1 MNLRSLLLVLII
13 SISCDSQDPIDKVEQ
28 KKAGKFIDDWT
39 FEVFM
44 DSENSSSKAIFR
56 LWIPEGITPKN
67 ILVLTPGGFSN
78 GIGLVNLKE
87 WQDYAKKEDLA
98 LLGVYITSASSA
110 SVNALFT
117 GLKNISLKREIAYI
131 NDLPFLLRGFSSGGR
146 FSHVFSSKYPNKTV
160 AFANIK
166 GLINNSDQISKNI
179 SELIIVGERESA
191 ERIEHLKSVFLSSRK
206 VSKICCFAIE
216 PNEGH
221 SLGDSDQLVR
231 DFFSSVL
238 KKRSTLGNFYS
249 EENLFLGNMNTFEY
263 SLFSDYLFDKEK
275 ASCLIDE
282 NFAVKWAS
290 FMKNK

>member
-1 MNLRSLLLVLII
+1 MYFRSLLLVFLIG
-13 SISCDSQDPIDKVEQ
+13 ISCDSQDPISQDDKKEV
-28 KKAGKFIDDWT
+28 GRFIDDWT
-39 FEVFM
+39 FEVFL
-44 DSENSSSKAIFR
+44 DSENGNSKAIFR

-87 WQDYAKKEDLA
+87 WQDYAKKEKLA
-98 LLGVYITSASSA
+98 LLGVYVTSASSV

-117 GLKNISLKREIAYI
+117 GLKNISTKREVAYI

-146 FSHVFSSKYPNKTV
+146 FSSVFSSENPNKTI

-166 GLINNSDQISKNI
+166 GFISYSDQISKSI
-179 SELIIVGERESA
+179 SELIIVGEKEST
-191 ERIEHLKSVFLSSRK
+191 ERIEHLRDVFLSSRK
-206 VSKICCFAIE
+206 ANKICCFAIE

-238 KKRSTLGNFYS
+238 KKRLILGDSYS
-249 EENLFLGNMNTFEY
+249 EENLFLGNINTYEY
-263 SLFSDYLFDKEK
+263 SLFSDYQNDKEK

-282 NFAVKWAS
+282 NFAVKWAD
-290 FMKNK
+290 FMKKE